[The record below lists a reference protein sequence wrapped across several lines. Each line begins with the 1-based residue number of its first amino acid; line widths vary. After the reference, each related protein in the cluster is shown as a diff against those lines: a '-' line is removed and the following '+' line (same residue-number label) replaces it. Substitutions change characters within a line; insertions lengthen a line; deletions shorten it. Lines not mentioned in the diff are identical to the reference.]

1 MPVPRLARPLESPRS
16 SPPAAM
22 TLAIAATAGL
32 LAACAANP
40 TIQPVKVPE
49 LRPGVP
55 AGYLAPEARPD
66 SVALLPPPP
75 AGDSAAFA
83 LDKDTAKL
91 ARTQWAKPGSAR
103 WKQAQLD
110 ADLDFPAAAGTF
122 SCALNAPVS
131 EAQTP
136 RLYMLLRRTL
146 VDAGM
151 TTYRAKDR
159 YKRTRPFVATNTS
172 SCTPADEA
180 KIAKDGSYPSGHS
193 AAGWAW
199 ALVLTEIAPERA
211 DAILARG
218 RAFGQSRIACGV
230 HWQSDVNEGRMVA
243 AATVAR
249 LHADPVFESDL
260 AAARDELN
268 KVRTQGL
275 PPNRDCAA
283 EAAALATNP

>member
-1 MPVPRLARPLESPRS
+1 MADHPLKSPRS
-16 SPPAAM
+16 SRPAV
-22 TLAIAATAGL
+22 LALTISATAVL
-32 LAACAANP
+32 LAACAANLP
-40 TIQPVKVPE
+40 GQSAKVPE

-66 SVALLPPPP
+66 SLALLPQPPT
-75 AGDSAAFA
+75 AESAAFA

-91 ARTQWAKPGSAR
+91 AQTQWAKPGSAR

-110 ADLDFPAAAGTF
+110 ADLSFPAAAGTF
-122 SCALNAPVS
+122 SCALKAPIS

-136 RLYMLLRRTL
+136 RLYKLLQRTM
-146 VDAGM
+146 VDAGLA
-151 TTYRAKDR
+151 TYRAKNR
-159 YKRTRPFVATNTS
+159 YNRTRPFVFTNTS
-172 SCTPADEA
+172 SCTPDDEA
-180 KIAKDGSYPSGHS
+180 KLAKDGSYPSGHS

-199 ALVLTEIAPERA
+199 ALVLTEIVPDRT

-218 RAFGQSRIACGV
+218 RAFGQSRIACNV

-249 LHADPVFESDL
+249 LHGDPVFEADL
-260 AAARDELN
+260 AAARDELA
-268 KVRTQGL
+268 KVRAQGL
-275 PPNRDCAA
+275 PPTRDCAA

>member
-1 MPVPRLARPLESPRS
+1 
-16 SPPAAM
+16 M
-22 TLAIAATAGL
+22 TISATAVL
-32 LAACAANP
+32 LAACAANLP
-40 TIQPVKVPE
+40 GQSAKVPE

-66 SVALLPPPP
+66 SLALLPQPPT
-75 AGDSAAFA
+75 AESAAFA

-91 ARTQWAKPGSAR
+91 AQTQWAKPGSAR

-110 ADLDFPAAAGTF
+110 ADLSFPAAAGTF
-122 SCALNAPVS
+122 SCALKAPIS

-136 RLYMLLRRTL
+136 RLYKLLQRTM
-146 VDAGM
+146 VDAGLA
-151 TTYRAKDR
+151 TYRAKNR
-159 YKRTRPFVATNTS
+159 YNRTRPFVFTNTS
-172 SCTPADEA
+172 SCTPDDEA
-180 KIAKDGSYPSGHS
+180 KLAKDGSYPSGHS

-199 ALVLTEIAPERA
+199 ALVLTEIVPDRT

-218 RAFGQSRIACGV
+218 RAFGQSRIACNV

-249 LHADPVFESDL
+249 LHGDPVFEADL
-260 AAARDELN
+260 AAARDELA
-268 KVRTQGL
+268 KVRAQGL
-275 PPNRDCAA
+275 PPTRDCAA